1 MNPRDQATALSDAD
15 YEAVLRAWTAPDL
28 PVAAAPG
35 YWAQGFAKLRRN
47 RAAMVATATLL
58 LVLLTCLAAPLYA
71 HFIAHTDPFKS
82 NLNGTITIAGKSVM
96 VMQTASNGF
105 GVDPIGPTWRLG
117 PYMLGADGQGRD
129 VAARLLYGGRV
140 SLLVGAS
147 STAICLA
154 FAALLGI
161 AAGFY
166 GGAIDRVISIVLD
179 ILWAFP
185 IYLLAISLSV
195 ILINAGFHLGP
206 VVITSDD
213 LIMPIAIIGIV
224 YVPYVARP
232 IRARVL
238 TLRRSDFVTAS
249 IALGASDSRILRRDI
264 LPNVAS
270 TLIVFAPIMTALNI
284 ITEASLSFLG
294 IGVQPPS
301 ASWGTIIR
309 NGEQLLYTRPLVSI
323 APGLAIV
330 ITVVALNILGD
341 ALRDAL
347 DPRAKL
353 TLK

>member
-1 MNPRDQATALSDAD
+1 MAGDVDAAISDDEYAR
-15 YEAVLRAWTAPDL
+15 VLAAWMAPDL
-28 PVAAAPG
+28 PASAAQG
-35 YWAQGFAKLRRN
+35 YWQAALAKVRRN
-47 RAAMVATATLL
+47 LAAMIALA
-58 LVLLTCLAAPLYA
+58 VLCLILAACVMAPLYA
-71 HFIAHTDPFKS
+71 HLVAHTNPFKS
-82 NLNGTITIAGKSVM
+82 NLDGMVSIHGKPVSVM
-96 VMQTASNGF
+96 QSASNGF
-105 GVDPIGPTWRLG
+105 GVTPIGPTWRFG

-140 SLLVGAS
+140 SLLVGAA
-147 STAICLA
+147 STAICLF
-154 FAALLGI
+154 FATALGV

-166 GGAIDRVISIVLD
+166 GGMINRVISIALD

-185 IYLLAISLSV
+185 IYLLAISLSI
-195 ILINAGFHLGP
+195 ILINSGIRIGP
-206 VVITSDD
+206 LIVHSDD
-213 LIMPIAIIGIV
+213 LILPIAIIGIV

-232 IRARVL
+232 IRAQVMA
-238 TLRRSDFVTAS
+238 LRRSDFVLAS
-249 IALGASDSRILRRDI
+249 ICLGATDLRILRREI

-309 NGEQLLYTRPLVSI
+309 DGEHLLYTRPLVSV

-353 TLK
+353 TLH

>member
-1 MNPRDQATALSDAD
+1 MSDAD
-15 YEAVLRAWTAPDL
+15 YEEALRAWNAPDL
-28 PVAAAPG
+28 PEAASRG
-35 YWAQGFAKLRRN
+35 YWAAALARLTRN
-47 RAAMVATATLL
+47 RTAIVATTVLAV
-58 LVLLTCLAAPLYA
+58 VLLACLAAPLYA
-71 HFIAHTDPFKS
+71 HFVAHTDPFKS
-82 NLNGTITIAGKSVM
+82 NLGGTVTIAGKQVSVM
-96 VMQTASNGF
+96 QPASDGF
-105 GVDPIGPTWRLG
+105 GVTPIGPTWRWG
-117 PYMLGADGQGRD
+117 PYMLGADGQGRN

-140 SLLVGAS
+140 SLLVGAA
-147 STAICLA
+147 STAICLLLA
-154 FAALLGI
+154 SLLGV

-166 GGAIDRVISIVLD
+166 GGMTDRVISVMLD

-206 VVITSDD
+206 VIITSND
-213 LIMPIAIIGIV
+213 LIMPIGIIAIV

-232 IRARVL
+232 IRARVMM
-238 TLRRSDFVTAS
+238 LRRSDFVAAS
-249 IALGASDSRILRRDI
+249 ISLGASDGRILRRDI

-270 TLIVFAPIMTALNI
+270 TLIVFAPIMMALDI

-294 IGVQPPS
+294 IGIQPPS

-309 NGEQLLYTRPLVSI
+309 NGEQLLYTRPIVSL

-330 ITVVALNILGD
+330 MTVVALNVLGD

-347 DPRAKL
+347 DPRARL